1 MTANFVPCKKMVYY
15 SGRIHP
21 PEVLCLGKYLNYDFL
36 ILNMGSHPTAYVKV
50 PKDHPFFGKFYDE
63 CNPPH
68 GFLGGPFTFSDS
80 SANFANLLD
89 QPIPDG
95 WYLGWD
101 YAHVGDYTGYWS
113 EEENMRMGNRK
124 YTTEEI
130 ILDCEEVVKYL
141 KEKYEP
147 RKRQKK
153 NTTL

>member
-36 ILNMGSHPTAYVKV
+36 ILNMGSHPTAYVRV

-101 YAHVGDYTGYWS
+101 YFTIADYSYMNLNGKKWTTKEIMAHCKEAIEWL
-113 EEENMRMGNRK
+113 
-124 YTTEEI
+124 I
-130 ILDCEEVVKYL
+130 EVKQNG
-141 KEKYEP
+141 K
-147 RKRQKK
+147 
-153 NTTL
+153 